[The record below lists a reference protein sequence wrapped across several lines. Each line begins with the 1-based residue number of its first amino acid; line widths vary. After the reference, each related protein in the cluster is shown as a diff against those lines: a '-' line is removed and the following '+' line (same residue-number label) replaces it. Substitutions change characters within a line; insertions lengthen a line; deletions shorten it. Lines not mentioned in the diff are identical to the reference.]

1 MSSMCAVHLRNIDL
15 NLLLPLQALLEE
27 RSVTRAG
34 KRVHLSQPAMS
45 RALERLR
52 EVLADDLLIRSH
64 KEYQLTARGAELL
77 NELDLL
83 LPRLEQLWSGKEFSP
98 QVTTGRVRLAMTDF
112 ASALILPRL
121 MHELGQMAPGL
132 QVEIVPWHD
141 RSFDDVI
148 AGKIDLLFSPLAA
161 PPPLNVELLF
171 DERFVC
177 LMALA
182 HPFKGKALSL
192 KQYLQCSHIAIEIQ
206 ISQQTLVDRPL
217 GELGYRRQVALRV
230 PFFISG
236 IMALENTELVLTSPL
251 RLAREMSSRYRVRMV
266 KAPAEIPGFQYSMVW
281 HPRLHS
287 EALHSWFRSVVQQAC
302 ASLLEKQGQST

>member
-1 MSSMCAVHLRNIDL
+1 MVNMCAVHLRNVDL

-98 QVTTGRVRLAMTDF
+98 QMTTGRVRLAMTDF
-112 ASALILPRL
+112 ASALVLPRL

-132 QVEIVPWHD
+132 QVEIAAWHA
-141 RSFDDVI
+141 RSFEDVI
-148 AGKIDLLFSPLAA
+148 SGRIDLIFSPLAA

-177 LMALA
+177 LIALE

-192 KQYLQCSHIAIEIQ
+192 KQYLQCSHISIETQ
-206 ISQQTLVDRPL
+206 IGQQTLVDRPL
-217 GELGYRRQVALRV
+217 GELGYRRQVGLRV
-230 PFFISG
+230 PFFIPG

-266 KAPAEIPGFQYSMVW
+266 KAPGEIPGFQYSMVW

-302 ASLLEKQGQST
+302 ASLLEK